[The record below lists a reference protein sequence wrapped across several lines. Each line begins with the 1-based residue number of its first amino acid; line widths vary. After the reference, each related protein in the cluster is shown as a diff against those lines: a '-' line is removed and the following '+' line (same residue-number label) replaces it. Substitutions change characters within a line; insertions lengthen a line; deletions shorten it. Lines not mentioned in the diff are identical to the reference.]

1 MARGVGA
8 NPHFSQVN
16 SFFLSLFSWL
26 GASKARLWGVMAVT
40 VAALALCAS
49 RLTVSEDV
57 KDFFPK
63 SDAETLHVLGNLKA
77 MEKLTFIFQM
87 ADSSAETDDMRLIDA
102 AEGLASRLDTALRG
116 AGTVSLYWGEERA
129 DSLFS
134 YAYRHLPA
142 LLTPGDYA
150 ALDSTF
156 TPEGAT
162 RRLETV
168 REALL
173 SPAGAAL
180 TPLLS
185 RDPLLL
191 GLPVLERLRQTQVTK
206 GLEMQDGYLFTAD
219 GRRLLMFV
227 DLTADFLKTA
237 DNEWLATEVYG
248 AIGRQQDETP
258 DVETLVYGA
267 PLVAV
272 SNSARVK
279 ADEVLTLSISLSVLT
294 VVMLLVFRSARA
306 VALLIAPVGFGALF
320 AMGAIAAMGV
330 SLSQMAIG
338 AGATI
343 LGLALS
349 YSIHMM
355 THGLH
360 AGSARRLIAE
370 MAWPMTVGSVT
381 TIGAFLALLFTGS
394 TVLRHLGLFASLTL
408 VGTLLFCLIFLPH
421 LMTTGGQRRG
431 GLALRLVERVAG
443 YDYSRD
449 KWLLGGLC
457 ATFAVTLFFF
467 TDVRFNADMS
477 ALNYSGDTRLT
488 RSLRAMEEALEI
500 GGHRSTVVVTGATA
514 AELASNA
521 RHFEREA
528 SGTPGLHSATS
539 VASGFLPTPAEAK
552 ERAALWDSI
561 FTPSRV
567 GAVLDAVEA
576 EGARLGFA
584 PSALGGLRALLE
596 SRGGRGAIG
605 AAELKEARIFA
616 DWVSASDSL
625 LMLYYNVETDTE
637 SRDSV
642 FTSLAAIPHT
652 VLTDMGYYSRQMARQ
667 MVDDFNWLLLL
678 SSFVVAAALIASY
691 GRVELFLLTFTP
703 MCVSWVIILGLMAIF
718 GVEFN
723 VVNIILSTFIF
734 GVGDDYAI
742 FIMDGLQAGY
752 ARGQKIMSSHKTAI
766 VLSAFAAIAGLGAQV
781 FGRHPAVHSLGLI
794 SIFGLVAVIVTSFV
808 VQPVL
813 FRLLISGP
821 ARRGGVPY
829 TLPSLLRGVVAYTL
843 YGVTVG
849 MVLLAGVAL
858 RVAVHPAGRRRRAM
872 RVVAWRMT
880 RLYLAAC
887 RGVVR
892 LDVPEG
898 LAAMGPSV
906 IVANHQSF
914 LDVLA
919 LMAASPRLVFVVKGW
934 VSHAP
939 MLGLATR
946 QLGFFSTD
954 AGGPEA
960 LAEAVSEAV
969 ADGCSV
975 VIFPEGSRSG
985 DSRVRRFHKGAAA
998 LAARLRLPIVPIA
1011 FYGHGMAV
1019 SKLQPLNIMRCRVA
1033 TRVLPTVGPCG
1044 AIGEAEMKEISRGLQ
1059 HSIADALSELR
1070 RENDRDNVFFRDMLL
1085 RGFVFRG
1092 QEEYALAKKF
1102 VSQKSN
1108 DTGAPSAWGGRLCL
1122 DAFWEA
1128 LTSDDTHFE
1137 ATAASEAEADFCR
1150 RSPLVGYLE
1159 AQGKRIT
1166 IKSAHES

>member
-1 MARGVGA
+1 M
-8 NPHFSQVN
+8 N
-16 SFFLSLFSWL
+16 SFFLSIFSWL

-40 VAALALCAS
+40 VAALTVCAS
-49 RLTVSEDV
+49 RLTISEDI

-87 ADSSAETDDMRLIDA
+87 ADSAAEADDGRLIDA
-102 AEGLASRLDTALRG
+102 AESLASRLDTALRG
-116 AGTVSLYWGEERA
+116 AGKVSLYWGEERT
-129 DSLFS
+129 DSLFG
-134 YAYRHLPA
+134 YVYRHLPI
-142 LLTPGDYA
+142 LLTPRDYA
-150 ALDSTF
+150 ALDSAF
-156 TPEGAT
+156 TPDGMT
-162 RRLETV
+162 RRLETA
-168 REALL
+168 RAALL
-173 SPAGAAL
+173 SPAGTAL
-180 TPLLS
+180 APLLS

-191 GLPVLERLRQTQVTK
+191 SLPVLERLKQTEVAK
-206 GLEMQDGYLFTAD
+206 GLEMQDGYLFTTD

-227 DLTADFLKTA
+227 DLASDFLKTA
-237 DNEWLATEVYG
+237 DNEWLATEVYD
-248 AIGRQQDETP
+248 AIGRQRALTP

-306 VALLIAPVGFGALF
+306 VALLIVPVAFGALF
-320 AMGAIAAMGV
+320 AMGVTAMLGV
-330 SLSQMAIG
+330 SLSQMAVG

-360 AGSARRLIAE
+360 ATSVRQLIEE

-421 LMTTGGQRRG
+421 LMTTGKGREGRS
-431 GLALRLVERVAG
+431 LRLVECVAG
-443 YDYSRD
+443 YDYSRN
-449 KWLLGGLC
+449 KWLIGGLC
-457 ATFAVTLFFF
+457 VTFVVTLFFF
-467 TDVRFNADMS
+467 TDVRFNPDMS
-477 ALNYSGDTRLT
+477 ALNYTGDTRLS

-500 GGHRSTVVVTGATA
+500 GGHRSTVVVTGASA

-521 RHFEREA
+521 RRFEHEA

-539 VASGFLPTPAEAK
+539 VASGFLPTPDEAK
-552 ERAALWDSI
+552 ERAAMWDSI
-561 FTPSRV
+561 FTPSRIGV
-567 GAVLDAVEA
+567 VLKAVEA
-576 EGARLGFA
+576 EGGRLGFD
-584 PSALGGLRALLE
+584 PTALSGLRALLE
-596 SRGGRGAIG
+596 GRGGR
-605 AAELKEARIFA
+605 EAVGDTEIKGSQMFA

-637 SRDSV
+637 SRDNV
-642 FTSLAAIPHT
+642 FTSLAEIPHT

-678 SSFVVAAALIASY
+678 SSFIVAAALIASY

-752 ARGQKIMSSHKTAI
+752 SRGQKIMASHKTAI

-829 TLPSLLRGVVAYTL
+829 TLPSLLRGIWAYTL

-849 MVLLAGVAL
+849 MVLLAGLAL
-858 RVAVHPAGRRRRAM
+858 RAAVHPARRRRRAM
-872 RVVAWRMT
+872 RVAAWRMT
-880 RLYLAAC
+880 RLYLAVC

-892 LDVPEG
+892 LDVPRG
-898 LAAMGPSV
+898 LADGEPSV

-914 LDVLA
+914 LDILA

-934 VSHAP
+934 VARVP
-939 MLGLATR
+939 FLGLVTR
-946 QLGFFSTD
+946 QLGFFSTN
-954 AGGPEA
+954 GEG
-960 LAEAVSEAV
+960 AEAVAEAV
-969 ADGCSV
+969 GEAVVDGCSV

-985 DSRVRRFHKGAAA
+985 DCRVRRFHKGAVA
-998 LAARLRLPIVPIA
+998 LAARLGLPIVPIA

-1019 SKLQPLNIMRCRVA
+1019 SKLQPLNIMRCRMA
-1033 TRVLPTVGPCG
+1033 TRVLPAIRLCG
-1044 AIGEAEMKEISRGLQ
+1044 AIGEAEVKEITRGLQ
-1059 HSIADALSELR
+1059 HSIAEALSELR
-1070 RENDRDNVFFRDMLL
+1070 RDNDHDNIFFRDMLL
-1085 RGFVFRG
+1085 RGYVFRG

-1108 DTGAPSAWGGRLCL
+1108 GQGDPTDGRRLCL

-1128 LTSDDTHFE
+1128 LTSGATNFE

-1159 AQGKRIT
+1159 AQGKRMT
-1166 IKSAHES
+1166 IKCAPEP